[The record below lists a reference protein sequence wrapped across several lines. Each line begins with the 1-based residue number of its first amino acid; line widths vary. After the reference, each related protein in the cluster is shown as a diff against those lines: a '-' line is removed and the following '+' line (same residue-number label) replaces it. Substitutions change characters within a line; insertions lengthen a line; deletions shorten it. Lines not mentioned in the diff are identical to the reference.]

1 MLRDDAMKTKLTLGT
16 RKSLLAWSQ
25 SQWVADQVEY
35 LNPDVQVELFGI
47 ETRGDKVLDVSLQSM
62 EGKEFFVA
70 EIDDALTSGRVD
82 FTVHSLK
89 DLSLDRPQAFASA
102 AIPKRENPRDILLFG
117 PHILDRLKA
126 GKKLKIGTSSP
137 RRIEN
142 IPRFLEKALPQV
154 SSGPSKAPLLDF
166 VEIRG
171 NVNTRLS
178 RVHESQDSPKFLDA
192 VVLAFAGI
200 IRLWANPA
208 GRAELQRLLADV
220 RWMVLPL
227 KECPAAPGQGALAI
241 ECRADNEAVKKILK
255 TLHHEQTAKAV
266 AGERQLLADWGGGCH
281 QKFGATS
288 VRVGKIH
295 RGTLNEDISQ
305 EGTATEDGLGD
316 LLYIRGEKPD
326 HTKVAEL
333 RWNLPPVNNLS
344 LDRVQAWD
352 GSLWREKAQKGTQ
365 NGLPVPPGLQLSQ
378 NAPVFVAHSRALAGQ
393 FDANFEA
400 EVEKSRI
407 WTSGTASWFR
417 LAEKGHWVEGC
428 AEGLGFE
435 GLIPTLKESVLR
447 LGPLQQWTILTHS
460 DALAEWQAREPK
472 AVATYKVNLNYGK
485 DAIDALKAAT
495 HVFWSS
501 GSQFDELK
509 EYLSL
514 GAQVACGPGNTA
526 IRLREAGLKPVVFP
540 SIEEWKKWL
549 KI

>member
-1 MLRDDAMKTKLTLGT
+1 MKTKLTLGT

-35 LNPDVQVELFGI
+35 LNPGVQVELCGI
-47 ETRGDKVLDVSLQSM
+47 ETRGDRVLDVSLQSM

-70 EIDDALTSGRVD
+70 EIDDALASGQVD

-89 DLSLDRPQAFASA
+89 DLSLDRPPAFASA

-117 PHILDRLKA
+117 PHILSRLKA
-126 GKKLKIGTSSP
+126 GKRLKIGTSSP

-142 IPRFLEKALPQV
+142 IPSFLEKALPQI
-154 SSGPSKAPLLDF
+154 SSGSSKAPLLDF

-208 GRAELQRLLADV
+208 GRTELQRLLSEV

-241 ECRADNEAVKKILK
+241 ECRADDEPVMKILK
-255 TLHHEQTAKAV
+255 TLHHEQTEKAV
-266 AGERQLLADWGGGCH
+266 AAERQLLADWGGGCH

-288 VRVGKIH
+288 VHVGKIH
-295 RGTLNEDISQ
+295 EGALHEGTSH
-305 EGTATEDGLGD
+305 EGTAHKGTTEEGLGN

-326 HTKVAEL
+326 HAKVAEL
-333 RWNLPPVNNLS
+333 RWNFPSVNNSGLA
-344 LDRVQAWD
+344 RVHAWD
-352 GSLWREKAQKGTQ
+352 GGQWREKAQKGTQ
-365 NGLPVPPGLQLSQ
+365 SSSSVPVELQLSR
-378 NAPVFVAHSRALAGQ
+378 NAPVFVAHSRALGVQ
-393 FDANFEA
+393 FDAGFET
-400 EVEKSRI
+400 ELEKSRI

-417 LAEKGHWVEGC
+417 LAEKGYWVEGC

-435 GLIPTLKESVLR
+435 ELIPTLKEPVLR
-447 LGPLQQWTILTHS
+447 LGSLQQWTILTHS
-460 DALAEWQAREPK
+460 QALAEWQTREPT
-472 AVATYKVNLNYGK
+472 AIATYKINLSYGK

-509 EYLSL
+509 EYLPL
-514 GAQVACGPGNTA
+514 GVQVACGPGNTA
-526 IRLREAGLKPVVFP
+526 SKLREAGLKPVIFP

-549 KI
+549 EI